1 MTFFWRRYSEITFL
15 SLVPPAALEDII
27 LRSSYTELLAG
38 LNSEL
43 CSARVAS
50 VCLRLRVRGANR
62 LRKPCCRRTFAIGGA
77 VAGALLKETAKALRS
92 HFAYAHATREQL
104 EEWLF
109 ESAKLLQ
116 PHRVLAGFALL
127 LCSMFHHVSAARSEQ
142 RAVLFSRTRSKRVP
156 QARARRRIPKQPAH
170 PLAGHSRFSRFTQR
184 RLLLRERAHCPQMHA
199 RRRNC

>member
-1 MTFFWRRYSEITFL
+1 MLQAHLCHWRRSG
-15 SLVPPAALEDII
+15 
-27 LRSSYTELLAG
+27 RSSALRDSNGATVAFCIRAC
-38 LNSEL
+38 N
-43 CSARVAS
+43 AR
-50 VCLRLRVRGANR
+50 
-62 LRKPCCRRTFAIGGA
+62 AIGRA
-77 VAGALLKETAKALRS
+77 WLFE
-92 HFAYAHATREQL
+92 L
-104 EEWLF
+104 ELF

-127 LCSMFHHVSAARSEQ
+127 LCSMLHHVSAARSEQ